1 MQFVWL
7 DVSLHILRTTMFYVQ
22 YAESQKENVFT
33 ILDSINDTTSLI
45 EIVNL
50 SNRIKNGFSM
60 VKTHFYFHSA
70 IDIGLA
76 NQMNHHH

>member
-22 YAESQKENVFT
+22 YAESQKENIFT

-45 EIVNL
+45 EIVN
-50 SNRIKNGFSM
+50 
-60 VKTHFYFHSA
+60 
-70 IDIGLA
+70 
-76 NQMNHHH
+76 